1 MAENPKKDSKTPS
14 MLEISEM
21 VDQIQ
26 RQLNPL
32 SFGGKAID
40 SIMPRMANYEQLHSA
55 ASIANKAFQQ
65 SSLMPAYFENQSA
78 VEILAQSRAEEMM
91 AFNFEESN
99 SLLKMASQHGLPNS
113 AVNIADI
120 ANKVAQTL
128 SLASSNVV
136 DQSVI
141 ARQAQLSIPEAIAF
155 KDTLLGM
162 KEGQSAYSSIMSAR
176 ESLIQSKGGT
186 SVYENMMSSVNLI
199 RDSLE
204 PYRSAFDA
212 VRTSFEA
219 SEMSKLVGD
228 IQSQKA
234 ITNSVLLDY
243 ADVFKQV
250 ELLHNL
256 ESFKAITRLK
266 NFPFEDMVRI
276 DLDSIPDLEENISE
290 TIVELDSEISDELSL
305 VDDFNELSEERRT
318 VLLDL
323 YQVYYYS
330 IILNC
335 LFILMWLQVFLDE
348 KLDLTKNTFIF
359 VEKSKEKLSYI
370 SNVYRPNP
378 SAMIDNFVVGGSL
391 MLLAKILG
399 W

>member
-1 MAENPKKDSKTPS
+1 MAENPKKDSKIPS

-21 VDQIQ
+21 VDKIQ

-318 VLLDL
+318 VLLGL

>member
-1 MAENPKKDSKTPS
+1 MDEEPKKEHKLPS
-14 MLEISEM
+14 MLEMSEM
-21 VDQIQ
+21 FDKVQSQ
-26 RQLNPL
+26 MNPL
-32 SFGGKAID
+32 S
-40 SIMPRMANYEQLHSA
+40 YQLE
-55 ASIANKAFQQ
+55 K
-65 SSLMPAYFENQSA
+65 
-78 VEILAQSRAEEMM
+78 
-91 AFNFEESN
+91 SN
-99 SLLKMASQHGLPNS
+99 SLLGIASQYERLTS
-113 AVNIADI
+113 AVNIA
-120 ANKVAQTL
+120 NKAQQL
-128 SLASSNVV
+128 NLASTNVV
-136 DQSVI
+136 DQSLI
-141 ARQAQLSIPEAIAF
+141 ARNAQLRFPEAMAVQ
-155 KDTLLGM
+155 DTFLEM
-162 KEGQSAYSSIMSAR
+162 TKEMSAYNNSVMSVR
-176 ESLIQSKGGT
+176 ESLIQSTGGT

-212 VRTSFEA
+212 VSTSFEA
-219 SEMSKLVGD
+219 SEISKLVGD

-234 ITNSVLLDY
+234 ITNSVLSDY

-250 ELLHNL
+250 ESLHNL

-318 VLLDL
+318 VLLGL
-323 YQVYYYS
+323 YQVYYYP

>member
-21 VDQIQ
+21 VDKIQ

-318 VLLDL
+318 VLLGL

>member
-21 VDQIQ
+21 VDKIQ

-40 SIMPRMANYEQLHSA
+40 SIMPRMAKYEQMNSA
-55 ASIANKAFQQ
+55 ASIA
-65 SSLMPAYFENQSA
+65 
-78 VEILAQSRAEEMM
+78 
-91 AFNFEESN
+91 
-99 SLLKMASQHGLPNS
+99 
-113 AVNIADI
+113 DI
-120 ANKVAQTL
+120 VSKSVQPVDF
-128 SLASSNVV
+128 ASSSVFDHGAMAMS
-136 DQSVI
+136 DQ
-141 ARQAQLSIPEAIAF
+141 LKFPEAMAVQ
-155 KDTLLGM
+155 DTFLEMTKGM
-162 KEGQSAYSSIMSAR
+162 SAYNNSVMSVR
-176 ESLIQSKGGT
+176 ESLIQSTGGT

-212 VRTSFEA
+212 VSTSFEA
-219 SEMSKLVGD
+219 SEISKLVGD

-234 ITNSVLLDY
+234 ITNSVLSDY

-250 ELLHNL
+250 ESLHNL

-318 VLLDL
+318 VLLGL
-323 YQVYYYS
+323 YQVYYYP

>member
-318 VLLDL
+318 VLLGL

>member
-21 VDQIQ
+21 VDKIQ

-234 ITNSVLLDY
+234 ITNSV
-243 ADVFKQV
+243 
-250 ELLHNL
+250 
-256 ESFKAITRLK
+256 
-266 NFPFEDMVRI
+266 
-276 DLDSIPDLEENISE
+276 
-290 TIVELDSEISDELSL
+290 
-305 VDDFNELSEERRT
+305 
-318 VLLDL
+318 
-323 YQVYYYS
+323 
-330 IILNC
+330 
-335 LFILMWLQVFLDE
+335 
-348 KLDLTKNTFIF
+348 
-359 VEKSKEKLSYI
+359 
-370 SNVYRPNP
+370 
-378 SAMIDNFVVGGSL
+378 
-391 MLLAKILG
+391 
-399 W
+399 

>member
-21 VDQIQ
+21 VDKIQ

-40 SIMPRMANYEQLHSA
+40 SIMPRMANYGQLHSA

-318 VLLDL
+318 VLLGL

-378 SAMIDNFVVGGSL
+378 SQ
-391 MLLAKILG
+391 
-399 W
+399 

>member
-1 MAENPKKDSKTPS
+1 MAENPKKDSKIPS

-21 VDQIQ
+21 VDKIQ

-32 SFGGKAID
+32 SFGGKAVD

-256 ESFKAITRLK
+256 ESFKALTRLK

-318 VLLDL
+318 VLLGL

>member
-1 MAENPKKDSKTPS
+1 MAENPKKDSKIPS

-21 VDQIQ
+21 VDKIQ

-256 ESFKAITRLK
+256 ESFKALTRLK

-318 VLLDL
+318 VLLGL

>member
-21 VDQIQ
+21 VDKIQ

-78 VEILAQSRAEEMM
+78 VEILAQSRAEETM

-120 ANKVAQTL
+120 ANKIAQKL

-219 SEMSKLVGD
+219 SESFELARELQSQVALSNSISSEYSSVFEKLV
-228 IQSQKA
+228 
-234 ITNSVLLDY
+234 VLS
-243 ADVFKQV
+243 
-250 ELLHNL
+250 NL
-256 ESFKAITRLK
+256 ESFK
-266 NFPFEDMVRI
+266 
-276 DLDSIPDLEENISE
+276 
-290 TIVELDSEISDELSL
+290 EISRLENLPNDAEFDQDQLSDTTL
-305 VDDFNELSEERRT
+305 GDPRVILAEVERLDAKINKEVSRVNDFNDLSEET
-318 VLLDL
+318 KKNSKLFLKYYYWLVMNLVVSLCLFEDSLGKDLDL
-323 YQVYYYS
+323 SRKSFTIVNNIGEGVIDIGHYWNGNKVAL
-330 IILNC
+330 LNG
-335 LFILMWLQVFLDE
+335 FILINLNKIIE
-348 KLDLTKNTFIF
+348 FI
-359 VEKSKEKLSYI
+359 SS
-370 SNVYRPNP
+370 
-378 SAMIDNFVVGGSL
+378 
-391 MLLAKILG
+391 
-399 W
+399 

>member
-21 VDQIQ
+21 VDKIQ

-32 SFGGKAID
+32 SFGGKAVD

-256 ESFKAITRLK
+256 ESFKALTRLK

-318 VLLDL
+318 VLLGL

>member
-21 VDQIQ
+21 VDKIQ

-256 ESFKAITRLK
+256 ESFKALTRLK

-318 VLLDL
+318 VLLGL

>member
-1 MAENPKKDSKTPS
+1 VAENPKKDSKTPS

-21 VDQIQ
+21 VDKIQ

-32 SFGGKAID
+32 SFGGKAVD

-256 ESFKAITRLK
+256 ESFKALTRLK

-318 VLLDL
+318 VLLGL

>member
-40 SIMPRMANYEQLHSA
+40 SIMPRMANYGQLHSA

-318 VLLDL
+318 VLLGL

>member
-1 MAENPKKDSKTPS
+1 MAENPKKDSKIPS

-21 VDQIQ
+21 VDKIQ

-32 SFGGKAID
+32 SFGGKAVD

-256 ESFKAITRLK
+256 ESFKALTRLK

-318 VLLDL
+318 VLLGL
-323 YQVYYYS
+323 YKVYYYS